1 MVSTL
6 TAQKSSHSL
15 RLMTDPLTDPSI
27 DLLIDR
33 DVLVDVPMASTCEV
47 CIIVPVCNEAELLES
62 CLNALLYQ
70 FDLQGKQLDLE
81 RYEVIVFANNCT
93 DDSASIAR
101 QFSLK
106 HPAFKLHVAERI
118 LSSAEA
124 YIGRVRQMLMD
135 EAYGRFMSV
144 NRRRGVIASTDGD
157 TQVSPDWIA
166 ATLDEVH
173 KGADVVAGRIMTDHQ
188 SLSKLSSQV
197 RSRYLRSGYY
207 HHLKVKL
214 EAYIDGDPFNHWPRH
229 HHNYGASLAVTAE
242 IYEEAGGMPA
252 VRTPEDVAFCTAL
265 VRANAQF
272 RHSPR
277 VSVTTSARSIGRT
290 DIGFANLLAQ
300 WSVMGQ
306 QALFVE
312 SLGEIETRF
321 QARKQIRSLW
331 QQGLSGYHIQMDDVT
346 SVAIVMG
353 IAERWLLDE
362 LKQPQTVGFL
372 LERIDQKQAQEGI
385 WKARWGLVELE
396 HAIASLRRRTN
407 LLYRE
412 NRS

>member
-1 MVSTL
+1 ML
-6 TAQKSSHSL
+6 CLYCSL
-15 RLMTDPLTDPSI
+15 RCHPVS
-27 DLLIDR
+27 
-33 DVLVDVPMASTCEV
+33 VVDTPINLSCEV
-47 CIIVPVCNEAELLES
+47 CVIVPVCNEAALLES
-62 CLNALLYQ
+62 CLNALWHQ
-70 FDLQGKQLDLE
+70 VDLQGKPLDLG

-101 QFSLK
+101 RFGSQ
-106 HPAFKLHVAERI
+106 HPAFKLHVVERT
-118 LSSAEA
+118 LSSTEA
-124 YIGRVRQMLMD
+124 YIGRVRQLLMD
-135 EAYGRFMSV
+135 EAYRRFMNV

-166 ATLDEVH
+166 ATLDEVYQ
-173 KGADVVAGRIMTDHQ
+173 GADVVAGHIMTDRQ
-188 SLSKLSSQV
+188 SLSQLSTQV

-214 EAYIDGDPFNHWPRH
+214 EAYIDGDPRNHWPRH

-242 IYEEAGGMPA
+242 IYEKAGGMPA

-300 WSVMGQ
+300 WSMMGHQ

-321 QARKQIRSLW
+321 QARRQIRVLW
-331 QQGLSGYHIQMDDVT
+331 QQGLSGDQIQMADVR
-346 SVAIVMG
+346 SVAIALGV
-353 IAERWLLDE
+353 AERWLLDE
-362 LKQPQTVGFL
+362 LKQSQTVGFL
-372 LERIDQKQAQEGI
+372 LEQIDHKQAQEGI
-385 WKARWGLVELE
+385 WKARWRLVELE
-396 HAIASLRRRTN
+396 QAIASLQRRTD
-407 LLYRE
+407 LLYTE
-412 NRS
+412 KPILICP